1 MFIIEDLTV
10 GYNKNEPL
18 IKASLSLPKN
28 GIFAVVGRNGSGK
41 SSFYKT
47 LMGILPPLSGNF
59 FGITDEDVL
68 LISDSTEIPTE
79 VSLKDLCD
87 LLLLQATDIENIL
100 KINLDFIFDKPIKY
114 LSSGQKK
121 MAEISLGLLRT
132 KKLLLLDEA
141 SNSLDD
147 ESTYQFHEFLLKASE
162 STLILYTTHNLQEIV
177 DLQIPLLCIQNKK
190 IILHEPVRDINMIRE
205 YIGINGIERR

>member
-1 MFIIEDLTV
+1 MINIEDLTI
-10 GYNKNEPL
+10 GYKNEPL
-18 IKASLSLPKN
+18 IKVTLSLPQN

-59 FGITDEDVL
+59 FGITKEDVL
-68 LISDSTEIPTE
+68 LISDSTDIPAE

-87 LLLLQATDIENIL
+87 LLLVAETEIEEVLNI
-100 KINLDFIFDKPIKY
+100 KLDSIFDKPIKY

-162 STLILYTTHNLQEIV
+162 SALILYTTHNLQEIV
-177 DLQIPLLCIQNKK
+177 DLRIPLLCIQNKE
-190 IILHEPVRDINMIRE
+190 IILHKPAKDVNMIRE
-205 YIGINGIERR
+205 YIGINGIERG

>member
-1 MFIIEDLTV
+1 MINLEDLTI
-10 GYNKNEPL
+10 GYKNEPL
-18 IKASLSLPKN
+18 IKVTLSLPKN

-59 FGITDEDVL
+59 FGITEEDVL
-68 LISDSTEIPTE
+68 LISDSTDIPAE

-87 LLLLQATDIENIL
+87 LLLVAETEIEEILNI
-100 KINLDFIFDKPIKY
+100 KLDSIFDKPIKY

-162 STLILYTTHNLQEIV
+162 SALILYTTHNLQEIV
-177 DLQIPLLCIQNKK
+177 DLRIPLLCIQNKE
-190 IILHEPVRDINMIRE
+190 IILHKPAKDVNMIRE
-205 YIGINGIERR
+205 YIGINGIERG

>member
-1 MFIIEDLTV
+1 MINIEDLTI
-10 GYNKNEPL
+10 GYKNEPL
-18 IKASLSLPKN
+18 IKVTLSLPRN
-28 GIFAVVGRNGSGK
+28 GIFAVVGKNGSGK

-68 LISDSTEIPTE
+68 LISDSTDIPAE

-87 LLLLQATDIENIL
+87 LLLVAETEIEEILNI
-100 KINLDFIFDKPIKY
+100 KLDSIFDKPIKC

-162 STLILYTTHNLQEIV
+162 SALILYTTHNLQEIV
-177 DLQIPLLCIQNKK
+177 DLRIPLLCIQNKE
-190 IILHEPVRDINMIRE
+190 IILHEPAKDVNMIRE
-205 YIGINGIERR
+205 YIGINGIERG

>member
-1 MFIIEDLTV
+1 MINIEDLTI
-10 GYNKNEPL
+10 GYKNEPL
-18 IKASLSLPKN
+18 IKVTLSLPRN

-59 FGITDEDVL
+59 FGITKEDVL
-68 LISDSTEIPTE
+68 LISDSTDIPAE

-87 LLLLQATDIENIL
+87 LLLVAETEIEEILNI
-100 KINLDFIFDKPIKY
+100 KLDSIFDKPIKY

-162 STLILYTTHNLQEIV
+162 SALILYTTHNLQEIV
-177 DLQIPLLCIQNKK
+177 DLRIPLLCIKNKG
-190 IILHEPVRDINMIRE
+190 ITLHEPAKDVNMIRE
-205 YIGINGIERR
+205 YIGINGIERG

>member
-1 MFIIEDLTV
+1 MINIEDLTV

-18 IKASLSLPKN
+18 LKASLSLPQN
-28 GIFAVVGRNGSGK
+28 GILAVVGRNGSGK

-47 LMGILPPLSGNF
+47 LMGILPPLSGSI
-59 FGITDEDVL
+59 FGITQADVL
-68 LISDSTEIPTE
+68 LISDYTDIPAE

-87 LLLLQATDIENIL
+87 LLLVEETDIENIL
-100 KINLDFIFDKPIKY
+100 KIKLDFIFNKPIKY

-132 KKLLLLDEA
+132 KTLLLLDEA

-147 ESTYQFHEFLLKASE
+147 ESTYQFHEFILKASE
-162 STLILYTTHNLQEIV
+162 SALILYTTHNLQEIV
-177 DLQIPLLCIQNKK
+177 DLRIPLLCIQNKE
-190 IILHEPVRDINMIRE
+190 ITLHEPAKDVNMIRE
-205 YIGINGIERR
+205 YIGINGIERG

>member
-1 MFIIEDLTV
+1 MINIEDLTI
-10 GYNKNEPL
+10 GYKNEPL
-18 IKASLSLPKN
+18 IKVTLSLPQN

-59 FGITDEDVL
+59 FGITKEDVL
-68 LISDSTEIPTE
+68 LISDSTDIPAE

-87 LLLLQATDIENIL
+87 LLLVAETEIEEILNI
-100 KINLDFIFDKPIKY
+100 KLDSIFDKPIKY

-162 STLILYTTHNLQEIV
+162 SALILYTTHNLQEIV
-177 DLQIPLLCIQNKK
+177 DLRIPLLCIKNKG
-190 IILHEPVRDINMIRE
+190 ITLHEPAKDVNMIRE
-205 YIGINGIERR
+205 YIGINGIERG